1 VEGLGFR
8 LLGSMRRWMTKVALC
23 PRDACIVLL
32 TKVRVQGSG
41 FRVKTFELIECSV
54 DFRVN
59 RVQCRLSS

>member
-1 VEGLGFR
+1 
-8 LLGSMRRWMTKVALC
+8 MTKVALC